1 MHKQLEKQLTA
12 LEQLLQDLTLAH
24 GRLLELLNE
33 KRTALSQAKHDV
45 MAKLVTQENDQIKVI
60 SEMEKSDYRWLLM

>member
-60 SEMEKSDYRWLLM
+60 SEMEKKR